1 MPIGYLIGVVV
12 VALPTLFALAP
23 QRALPNVSFRLGLL
37 LNEVPIIGF
46 YWLVIGTAPAI
57 LQGDINSPGGWAI
70 LGLAAVTTAGL
81 AVIAW
86 RGLQARPALE
96 QAMAEALGA
105 GWRTAI
111 DPELAARLRRRL
123 PFARMLVL
131 PLSRRRDVERVANLP
146 YGDAGRRNLLDL
158 YRQRAHPSGGP
169 VLIHLHGGGYTQ
181 GRKNTQSLPL
191 LYRLASQGWVCVSA
205 NYRLRPA
212 AQHPEHLIDL
222 KKVIAWVRV
231 HGPEYG
237 ADPALLF
244 VSGSSAGAH
253 LAALAALTPKRPQL
267 PARLR
272 GCRHLGHRRHRV
284 ERLVRRLLR
293 PRGCL
298 LTAGPCPTG
307 RAAVLHRPR
316 RPRHRGAGGGRQAL
330 RGHAGQ
336 RLCQSGRLRRA
347 SRRPARLRPVR
358 FPPLR
363 AGRRRRRSLHRLG
376 PILRAPGRPRPPAK
390 ADPART
396 NRCRWAVG

>member
-1 MPIGYLIGVVV
+1 
-12 VALPTLFALAP
+12 
-23 QRALPNVSFRLGLL
+23 
-37 LNEVPIIGF
+37 VPIIGF

-131 PLSRRRDVERVANLP
+131 PLSRRRRDVERVANLP

-253 LAALAALTPKRPQL
+253 LAALAALTPNDPSFQPGFEDADTSVTAAIGLNGWYGGYYGHADASSPLAHVRPDA
-267 PARLR
+267 PPCFIAH
-272 GCRHLGHRRHRV
+272 GDHDTVAPV
-284 ERLVRRLLR
+284 ESPGTSR
-293 PRGCL
+293 PRWPASLPIRSSTPSFPAPSTPSTCSVPSASSGSSTPSKPSPPGSDRARSGQATISGWSRKRGVVPGN
-298 LTAGPCPTG
+298 TASCEAGTPTTT
-307 RAAVLHRPR
+307 
-316 RPRHRGAGGGRQAL
+316 
-330 RGHAGQ
+330 
-336 RLCQSGRLRRA
+336 
-347 SRRPARLRPVR
+347 RPAC
-358 FPPLR
+358 
-363 AGRRRRRSLHRLG
+363 G
-376 PILRAPGRPRPPAK
+376 PA
-390 ADPART
+390 ADA
-396 NRCRWAVG
+396 